1 MKYARIEQSI
11 GADGKVI
18 FRLFFTNPKNESLTV
33 EIGQFNEIG
42 ILQIQQVLTQALLD
56 AK

>member
-1 MKYARIEQSI
+1 MKYAHIEQSI

-18 FRLFFTNPKNESLTV
+18 FRLFFTNPKNESLTI

-42 ILQIQQVLTQALLD
+42 ILQIQQVLTQALID